1 MSVRL
6 LPSDVRPE
14 ERRGAA
20 AAFLTLFGILAAH
33 TLLETARDAL
43 FLARLPASQLPWVYL
58 AMAAV
63 AVGLSQV
70 QGRLPGLRAGR
81 TLSALLAGCAAVTF
95 GFWLLAAWQQ
105 TWVLR
110 ALYVWTGIVG
120 TLAALEFWL
129 ILGESYTVTQAK
141 RLYRLIALGSLLG
154 AVSGAAL
161 ARVVAG
167 RAEAPQ
173 LVLAAAL
180 VLLATALGPAL
191 LLRRPESARGP
202 GSGAPLT
209 HPGRALRLLRR
220 EPYVRGLLGLTLVST
235 VTLTLAD
242 YVFKSAV
249 ARAVPAAELPEFF
262 ASFYV
267 LLNGLALASQLLLLA
282 PLMRVMG
289 LHRALWVLPALLA
302 LGATGLAL
310 GGGVIAALLLKGADG
325 TLRHSLHRTT
335 SELLAMPLPD
345 ALRGRVK
352 PLVDV
357 VGQRGG
363 QALAS
368 LVILSEVVLG
378 RGDVALAA
386 ATAAL
391 ALLWIALAADLR
403 QHYLELFRAALREG
417 VLGER
422 PELSELD
429 VADLEA
435 LVAAFNSSD
444 DAEVVGAM
452 DLLAASGR
460 LRVIPALILYHPSR
474 AVVLRALDLLADSG
488 RDDFVPIADRL
499 LAGPDPEVRAAALR
513 ARSAARPEEKPLRRA
528 TADPDPLVRATAIV
542 GLVAGGWVSDEA
554 QQTLDDLLRDGGRPA
569 RLALARAMR
578 RRPSPACEPLLLT
591 LAEGGDAE
599 LLVEVAGGMA
609 ACPSPVFLGP
619 LLHLLTQHE
628 VRPAARAALVAQ
640 GEAALR
646 HLDRALGDHALP
658 HEIRR
663 HLPRTISQF
672 EPAAA
677 ARVLMAHLLDEP
689 DGMVRFKI
697 LRGLNRL
704 AADNPGLELD
714 RATLAT
720 AAQRTAAAALKA
732 LSWRVT
738 LQRGAGEAPGRATPG
753 HGLLVDLLRDKES
766 HAVERLF
773 RLLQLQ
779 DPGED
784 YRRIYRGLTSASI
797 KVRAGS
803 RELLEHLVEPPL
815 REALLALVDDA
826 PEAQRLFH
834 AGPLLEPAPAGYE
847 ELLAALLAESSETVR
862 CLAAYHVGELGL
874 GGLRPRLE
882 EVRAEGRSFFL
893 ERVVDRALALLAR
906 PRPAEEAS

>member
-1 MSVRL
+1 MSL
-6 LPSDVRPE
+6 APTDVRPE

-20 AAFLTLFGILAAH
+20 AAFSALFGILAAH

-70 QGRLPGLRAGR
+70 QGRLPGLRSGR
-81 TLSALLAGCAAVTF
+81 TLSALLVGCAAVTF
-95 GFWLLAAWQQ
+95 GFWLLGGWQQ

-129 ILGESYTVTQAK
+129 ILGELYTVTQAK
-141 RLYRLIALGSLLG
+141 RLYRLIGLGSLLG
-154 AVSGAAL
+154 AVCGATL
-161 ARVVAG
+161 ARLVAT

-180 VLLATALGPAL
+180 VLLVTALGPAL
-191 LLRRPESARGP
+191 LLRRPDSGRSAAGP
-202 GSGAPLT
+202 PLT
-209 HPGRALRLLRR
+209 HPAQALQLLRR
-220 EPYVRGLLGLTLVST
+220 EPYVRGLLGLTLVAT
-235 VTLTLAD
+235 IALTLAD
-242 YVFKSAV
+242 YVFKSTV
-249 ARAVPAAELPEFF
+249 AREIPAAQLPEFF
-262 ASFYV
+262 ASFYL
-267 LLNGLALASQLLLLA
+267 LLNGLAFATQWLLLG
-282 PLMRVMG
+282 PLMRVLG
-289 LHRALWVLPALLA
+289 LHRALWVLPALVG

-310 GGGVIAALLLKGADG
+310 GGGVVAALLLKGADG

-357 VGQRGG
+357 IGQRGG

-368 LVILSEVVLG
+368 LAILSEVVLG
-378 RGDVALAA
+378 RGDVALAG

-391 ALLWIALAADLR
+391 CLLWIALASDLR
-403 QHYLELFRAALREG
+403 QHYLELFRTALRG
-417 VLGER
+417 GLLGDR

-429 VADLEA
+429 AADLEA

-474 AVVLRALDLLADSG
+474 TVVLRALDLLADSG
-488 RDDFVPIADRL
+488 RRDFVSVADRL
-499 LAGPDPEVRAAALR
+499 LSSPDPELRAAALR
-513 ARSAARPEEKPLRRA
+513 ARSSALPEEGPLRRA

-542 GLVAGGWVSDEA
+542 GLVAGGWAADEA
-554 QQTLDDLLRDGGRPA
+554 QATLDGLMQDGGRPA

-578 RRPSPACEPLLLT
+578 RRPSPACEPLLLA
-591 LAEGGDAE
+591 LAQGADAE
-599 LLVEVAGGMA
+599 LLAEVAGAMA
-609 ACPSPVFLGP
+609 ACPRPAFLSP

-628 VRPAARAALVAQ
+628 ARPAARAALLAQ
-640 GEAALR
+640 GDAALAF
-646 HLDRALGDHALP
+646 LGAALADHALP

-672 EPAAA
+672 EPSAA
-677 ARVLMAHLLDEP
+677 ARVLLGHLLEEP

-704 AADNPGLELD
+704 AADNPGLEFD
-714 RATLAT
+714 RAVLAE
-720 AAQRTAAAALKA
+720 ASRRTAAAALKL

-738 LQRGAGEAPGRATPG
+738 LLRGAREQTRRATPG
-753 HGLLVDLLRDKES
+753 HGLLVDLLRDKEA

-779 DPGED
+779 QAGED
-784 YRRIYRGLTSASI
+784 FRRIYRGLGSTLP

-803 RELLEHLVEPPL
+803 RELIEHLVPSPV

-826 PEAQRLFH
+826 PEEQRLAP
-834 AGPLLEPAPAGYE
+834 AGPLLSSAPAAYE
-847 ELLAALLAESSETVR
+847 ELLAALLDESSETVR

-874 GGLRPRLE
+874 EAMRPRLLAA
-882 EVRAEGRSFFL
+882 RAEGRSFFL
-893 ERVVDRALALLAR
+893 DRVVERALSLMS
-906 PRPAEEAS
+906 RPATEPVGETA